1 MTLGTDVHS
10 STWFERRYARAA
22 TLDDWLDRK
31 ILAPGIPPGY
41 WIILGGAFNVLP
53 TIGTGDNATFYYQ
66 SNLIVQPATGA
77 AKTQFTAD
85 NDSFILSERLLKL
98 ALIWRWKA
106 LKRMDYQEDMRNYEI
121 ALSQEQA
128 RDQGARKYRSGL
140 RPQGNFSLAYPWPLG
155 GSMRTPASD
164 PARTRTSRTA
174 TFAAPT
180 AGWISNRNLATPD
193 NQGGASG
200 AAVLDNFFPTAT
212 SIISRRGTVLHATLE
227 RLTSRSKPSSSTR
240 PDRWDKMFGATT
252 TAIYDVA
259 VSHETP
265 ALDELTNGD
274 WSVVQFS
281 TTGGTFLVGVN
292 GEDDGFLYDGSSF
305 GSLSIH
311 FPRRAPRSRLP
322 T

>member
-1 MTLGTDVHS
+1 MTVLTAAQAAASYLVGRRPTALYSSSDPMDVELAALANEAAVDIAKSCDWQRLTKLNTVNGDGVTEAFPLPSDYDRMTLGTDVHS
-10 STWFERRYARAA
+10 STWFERRYVRAA
-22 TLDDWLDRK
+22 TLDDWLDLK

-155 GSMRTPASD
+155 GS
-164 PARTRTSRTA
+164 
-174 TFAAPT
+174 
-180 AGWISNRNLATPD
+180 
-193 NQGGASG
+193 
-200 AAVLDNFFPTAT
+200 
-212 SIISRRGTVLHATLE
+212 
-227 RLTSRSKPSSSTR
+227 
-240 PDRWDKMFGATT
+240 
-252 TAIYDVA
+252 
-259 VSHETP
+259 
-265 ALDELTNGD
+265 
-274 WSVVQFS
+274 
-281 TTGGTFLVGVN
+281 
-292 GEDDGFLYDGSSF
+292 
-305 GSLSIH
+305 
-311 FPRRAPRSRLP
+311 
-322 T
+322 